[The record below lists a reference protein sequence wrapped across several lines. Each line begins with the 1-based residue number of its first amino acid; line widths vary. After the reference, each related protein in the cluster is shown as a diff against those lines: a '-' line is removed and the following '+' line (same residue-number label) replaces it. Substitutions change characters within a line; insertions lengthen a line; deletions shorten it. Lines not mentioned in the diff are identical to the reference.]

1 MNQTVFWSFA
11 ILGLFIWMLFRPYS
25 AAPWKILGAFGLL
38 LISGP
43 VMVATLKATS
53 HLYPVKYDYVLQGLD
68 QSLGLTAFQVA
79 RLFNDGERRILIAVY
94 ELLGAAMVAWY
105 GVYVVTR
112 PEQSRKLLHSY
123 LILYVF
129 GAALYGIV
137 PAMGP
142 RYAFNATFPAG
153 QPTFVVAPAALDGY
167 PNAMPSLHMAT
178 ALMLVL
184 FHNRSR
190 WLLGISCAF
199 LAGTIGATLA
209 LEHYVIDLIVAV
221 PFACFAFELAQ
232 GRVAPALKYLAGL
245 LGWLGLIR
253 FVWPEL
259 LRHPWAVRSLV
270 AFTVCMGAYA
280 IAIAW
285 KRTEAL
291 HALKSQPASVRGHRG
306 QYGVEVGLTD
316 PQVREV

>member
-11 ILGLFIWMLFRPYS
+11 ILALFIWMLFRPYS

-43 VMVATLKATS
+43 VMMAALQTAS
-53 HLYPVKYDYVLQGLD
+53 HLYPVKYDYVLQALD
-68 QSLGLTAFQVA
+68 KSLGLTAFQVA
-79 RLFNDGERRILIAVY
+79 RLFNDGERKILIAVY

-105 GVYVVTR
+105 GIYVVIR
-112 PEQSRKLLHSY
+112 PEQSRKLLYSY
-123 LILYVF
+123 LILYVS

-142 RYAFNATFPAG
+142 RYAFNATFPVG
-153 QPTFVVAPAALDGY
+153 QPTFVAAPAVLHGY

-184 FHNRSR
+184 FNGRSR

-199 LAGTIGATLA
+199 LVGTIGATLA

-232 GRVAPALKYLAGL
+232 RRVSMALKYLAGTFLWL
-245 LGWLGLIR
+245 LLIR
-253 FVWPEL
+253 FAAAAIVQ
-259 LRHPWAVRSLV
+259 HPWILRSMVVLTLASGAHMILAGWVVR
-270 AFTVCMGAYA
+270 
-280 IAIAW
+280 
-285 KRTEAL
+285 
-291 HALKSQPASVRGHRG
+291 VRGTIVAIPVARPPL
-306 QYGVEVGLTD
+306 VEIA
-316 PQVREV
+316 